1 MGIVFKE
8 SKNVNINLG
17 VQWEEF
23 VSGYVRSGRYLSA
36 SEVVR
41 EGLRLLQE
49 REQIRQVHLETL
61 RGDIAAGMKQ
71 LDDGAY
77 DELDATTLRHHLQAV
92 KARGRR
98 RLAKD
103 NTSKAS

>member
-1 MGIVFKE
+1 M
-8 SKNVNINLG
+8 NISLG

-23 VSGYVRSGRYLSA
+23 ISTNVQSGRYLSA

-49 REQIRQVHLETL
+49 REQLRQLRLDHIRSEITS
-61 RGDIAAGMKQ
+61 GTDQ
-71 LDDGAY
+71 LDRDDCA
-77 DELDATTLRHHLQAV
+77 ELNEPGLKGYLNDV
-92 KARGRR
+92 KSRGRQ

-103 NTSKAS
+103 RAKTSS